1 MKRVVSI
8 FVLLAVLLVAAMSL
22 TACAGAVTREETQ
35 TASEALFAALSK
47 EDYEAA
53 AALFHPE
60 ADMTPDRVAAFCEQL
75 NSQAGID
82 LSVGATIER
91 YTGMSTSV
99 SIGSSRYELTMEVKA
114 GERPGTFRVEVVRT
128 DSGFGIYNLHY
139 DS

>member
-22 TACAGAVTREETQ
+22 TACGDSVTREETKA
-35 TASEALFAALSK
+35 ASEALFAALSK

-53 AALFHPE
+53 AALFHPDTATT
-60 ADMTPDRVAAFCEQL
+60 ADNIAAFCEQL
-75 NSQAGID
+75 HSQTGLD
-82 LSVGATIER
+82 FSEGATIER

-114 GERPGTFRVEVVRT
+114 GERSGTFRVEVVRT

>member
-22 TACAGAVTREETQ
+22 TACGDSVTREETKA
-35 TASEALFAALSK
+35 ASEALFAALSK

-53 AALFHPE
+53 AALFHPDTATT
-60 ADMTPDRVAAFCEQL
+60 ADNIAAFCEQL
-75 NSQAGID
+75 HSQTGLD
-82 LSVGATIER
+82 FSEGATIER

-99 SIGSSRYELTMEVKA
+99 SIGSSRYELTMEVKV
-114 GERPGTFRVEVVRT
+114 GERSGTFRVEVVRT

>member
-22 TACAGAVTREETQ
+22 TACGDSVTREETKA
-35 TASEALFAALSK
+35 ASEALFAALSAK
-47 EDYEAA
+47 DYQAA
-53 AALFHPE
+53 SALFHPE

-75 NSQAGID
+75 HSQTGLD
-82 LSVGATIER
+82 FSEGATIER

-114 GERPGTFRVEVVRT
+114 GERSGTFRVEVVRT